1 MAKTMN
7 TEARESLNDVIQKM
21 TKEAQTKRKQAE
33 DMLIAAKILEETIQ
47 KLSKELDSI
56 QTEDGSAN

>member
-7 TEARESLNDVIQKM
+7 AEARESLNDVIQKM

-56 QTEDGSAN
+56 QTDDGSAN

>member
-7 TEARESLNDVIQKM
+7 TEARDSLNDVIQKM

-47 KLSKELDSI
+47 KLTKELDSI